1 MKHKSTLL
9 LSILWIFSSIY
20 RITGFWEDTIWFI
33 KFGELDSRTLPLIES
48 SKVWNASH
56 GITLLIGIIIF
67 SIFGVNSAIQIM
79 IERKEKSLT
88 NGSN

>member
-1 MKHKSTLL
+1 MKYKSSLL
-9 LSILWIFSSIY
+9 LSLVWIVFSIY

-33 KFGELDSRTLPLIES
+33 KFGELDSRTLPMIES

-56 GITLLIGIIIF
+56 GITLLIGIIVF

-79 IERKEKSLT
+79 VERKEKKKKV
-88 NGSN
+88 